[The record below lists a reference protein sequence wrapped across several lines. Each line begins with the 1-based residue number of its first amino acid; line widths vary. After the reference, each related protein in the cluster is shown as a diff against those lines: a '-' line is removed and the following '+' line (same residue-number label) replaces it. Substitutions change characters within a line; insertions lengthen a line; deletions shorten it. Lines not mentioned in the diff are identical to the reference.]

1 MKTIEVVKHQNKNN
15 SFSWTV
21 RLFRDGVHVG
31 TREFKTF
38 AQVLSLEKSW
48 KNSI

>member
-1 MKTIEVVKHQNKNN
+1 MKTIEVIQYQNKNN
-15 SFSWTV
+15 SFAWTV

-31 TREFKTF
+31 TREVKTF
-38 AQVLSLEKSW
+38 AQVLSLEKTW